1 MQHSKR
7 SNRMSAFAKSLLR
20 KIKRPVMWLALC
32 ITGFICVALN
42 LYVKSIDL
50 ERFDFVET
58 RMTGVVKDIQIKNN
72 KTYLTIKNVEFED
85 DPGELANA
93 TKECGLLV
101 NPGCVCIL
109 KDDEEFKNVFIGS
122 RVCLF
127 GKVRLYDKATN
138 PGQFDMRK
146 YYISNGCLYNAYSCE
161 LIETDHK
168 KNVLPHMAYTIRE
181 YCCEI
186 LDKSLNKKDAGVMKA
201 LLLADK
207 TDLDSEVKDLYKDA
221 GAEHL
226 LAISGLHISM
236 FATGILWVLK
246 RTPIRLWAAYAISV
260 LSLFAYGYVIGFSPS
275 SFRAIIMFT
284 ILCTGKVSQKTYDTL
299 TAMAVSALITVM
311 IKPLCTLQ
319 TGFLMSYTAILGIAA
334 VTPMFKTFGK
344 MNPPIIESVTGSLSV
359 SLTTLPV
366 TVNTYY
372 KIPLYAVVLNM
383 ILIPGMSF
391 LLGAGVLCIAF
402 GAVTNSGILNPFSY
416 LIHFILALYET
427 VMKIDMMLPFSNII
441 TGARNIPRCLIYESI
456 FLICAAL
463 IYRAKLYAYRLRKK
477 LNNKVRMNPVYS
489 DAPEIRRI
497 QRRKIITIFLISFLM
512 GINLLAFLYHKNSN
526 KIGFLDVGQGLCVCV
541 QYNGQ
546 VYCYDGGSTDKKQI
560 YKYVI
565 GPYLDYYGIKKVDA
579 WFISHDDADHT
590 NGITEMFDTGDRKV
604 SELIIPVVLSDKEKM
619 KEIEEKALESNCSVI
634 KSQTGD
640 CFKSMDNSD
649 KRKRGM
655 ELNSDNVEFYVLS
668 PSPADEIDTEDSN
681 ACSLVVLMKL
691 EEGNVLFAGDCD
703 DTAQTRIVEYV
714 YNSNLLSSQRYIAS
728 DQSNLLSSQRYI
740 ASDQSNLLSSQ
751 KYIAS
756 NQSNLL
762 SNESIDIYQVAHHGS
777 AINTN
782 GLPFL
787 ESINPKISV
796 ISCGFNNSYGHP
808 HTEILDNLSAI
819 GTKVYRTDH
828 QGCITILL
836 K

>member
-1 MQHSKR
+1 MRHSKR
-7 SNRMSAFAKSLLR
+7 SNRMSAFAKSLSG
-20 KIKRPVMWLALC
+20 KIKRPVMWLALG
-32 ITGFICVALN
+32 ITGFVCVALN
-42 LYVKSIDL
+42 LYVNNL
-50 ERFDFVET
+50 YFARFDFVET
-58 RMTGVVKDIQIKNN
+58 RVTGVVKDVQIKNN
-72 KTYLTIKNVEFED
+72 KTYLTIKDAEFTD
-85 DPGELANA
+85 DTGELANA
-93 TKECGLLV
+93 AKECGLLV
-101 NPGCVCIL
+101 DPGCVCIL
-109 KDDEEFKNVFIGS
+109 KDDESYKNVYIGS
-122 RVCLF
+122 YVCLR

-146 YYISNGCLYNAYSCE
+146 YYISNGCLYNAHSCE
-161 LIETDHK
+161 LIETDSK
-168 KNVLPHMAYTIRE
+168 KNLLPNTAYKVRE

-186 LDKSLNKKDAGVMKA
+186 LDKSLKEKDAGIMKA

-221 GAEHL
+221 GAGHL

-236 FATGILWVLK
+236 FAAGILWVLK
-246 RTPIRLWAAYAISV
+246 RTPIKLWCAYAISV
-260 LSLFAYGYVIGFSPS
+260 LCLITYGYVIGFSPS
-275 SFRAIIMFT
+275 SFRAIIMFM
-284 ILCTGKVSQKTYDTL
+284 ILCVGKVSQKTYDTL

-319 TGFLMSYTAILGIAA
+319 TGFLMSYTAIIGIAA
-334 VTPMFKTFGK
+334 VTPMFKTFGR

-366 TVNTYY
+366 MVNTYY

-416 LIHFILALYET
+416 LIHFILALYEMI
-427 VMKIDMMLPFSNII
+427 MKFDMMLPFSNII
-441 TGARNIPRCLIYESI
+441 TGARNIPRCLLYEAV
-456 FLICAAL
+456 FLICAAS

-497 QRRKIITIFLISFLM
+497 QKRKIITISLISILM
-512 GINLLAFLYHKNSN
+512 SINLVAFLYHKNSN
-526 KIGFLDVGQGLCVCV
+526 KIEFLDVGQGLCACV

-619 KEIEEKALESNCSVI
+619 KEIEEKALESNCRVI

-640 CFKSMDNSD
+640 CFKSMVNSD
-649 KRKRGM
+649 KQKRGK
-655 ELNSDNVEFYVLS
+655 ELNTGNVEFYVLS
-668 PSPADEIDTEDSN
+668 PSPSDEIDTEDSN
-681 ACSLVVLMKL
+681 ACSLVVLMRLK
-691 EEGNVLFAGDCD
+691 EGNVLFAGDCD
-703 DTAQTRIVEYV
+703 DTAQVRIVEYL
-714 YNSNLLSSQRYIAS
+714 NQTDLLSNQRYIAS
-728 DQSNLLSSQRYI
+728 DQSNMLSSQRYI
-740 ASDQSNLLSSQ
+740 DSD
-751 KYIAS
+751 
-756 NQSNLL
+756 QSNLL

-808 HTEILDNLSAI
+808 HTETLDNLSAI
-819 GTKVYRTDH
+819 GTQIYRTDQ